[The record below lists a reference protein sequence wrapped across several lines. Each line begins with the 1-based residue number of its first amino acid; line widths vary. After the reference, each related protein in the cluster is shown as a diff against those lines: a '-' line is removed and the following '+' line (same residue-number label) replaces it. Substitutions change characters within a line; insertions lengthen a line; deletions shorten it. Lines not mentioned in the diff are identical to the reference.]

1 MDFWTRKQHT
11 LPRCFF
17 QLEFS
22 ALFDTSQYMGN
33 SWNWKQTVS
42 FFLIFVPALIFY
54 ALQKGAFSTAQGTP
68 LQKPA
73 HWVQSTYDQFTH
85 KIQDS
90 LNTYF
95 YLVDTN
101 IDNRA
106 LTIENAKMAS
116 QIQLLEEY
124 RTENI
129 RLRELFKFQKEL
141 PRKTLAARVIAKDIL
156 SNQRSFT
163 IDKGSDDGVERLQG
177 VIAAAGV
184 IGYVIEVEPGSS
196 RVLPLAN
203 QHASIDALVQRTRA
217 RGIVSGATNQFYQLK
232 YMMRKLDA
240 QPGDLVV
247 TSGSQGYFPK
257 GFTIG
262 EVVEVNPSPTAVSY
276 QATIKPAVKIDHVEE
291 VLVIVEKKPSHKQA
305 KR

>member
-1 MDFWTRKQHT
+1 MGKT
-11 LPRCFF
+11 L
-17 QLEFS
+17 
-22 ALFDTSQYMGN
+22 
-33 SWNWKQTVS
+33 NWKQTLA
-42 FFLIFVPALIFY
+42 FLLIFAPALVFY
-54 ALQKGAFSTAQGTP
+54 ALQKGAFTAADGTP

-73 HWVQSTYDQFTH
+73 HWVQSFYDQFTH
-85 KIQDS
+85 KIQNS

-95 YLVDTN
+95 YLIDTN
-101 IDNRA
+101 IENRK
-106 LTIENAKMAS
+106 LRIENAKMAS
-116 QIQLLEEY
+116 QVQLLEEY

-141 PRKTLAARVIAKDIL
+141 PRETLAARVIAKDIL

-163 IDKGSDDGVERLQG
+163 IDKGSLDGVERLQG
-177 VIAAAGV
+177 VIAAGGV

-232 YMMRKLDA
+232 YMMRKEDA

-257 GFTIG
+257 GFTVG
-262 EVVEVNPSPTAVSY
+262 LVVEMQPSPTAVSY
-276 QATIKPAVKIDHVEE
+276 QAMIQPAVNIDLVEE
-291 VLVIVEKKPSHKQA
+291 VLVIIEKKSTTKQA
-305 KR
+305 RK